1 MRGLVLETVADLVD
15 AIRRVYS
22 DAPLPRPFRL
32 LEIITG
38 SATESEGVV
47 RVQKSRLHALRQA
60 PDPILEALGCELVVA
75 RADQAL
81 ARSRRIIGQLLL
93 GQIAERAF
101 EKIYK
106 TTMGTDD
113 LHLEDDTKTRN
124 ETDYRVV
131 NGHQRPVFRINIKFH
146 GTLFRNATDLVKL
159 EPTDCF
165 ALATYKIYQGLQK
178 QEREVLPYLF
188 AIVGVPGLTGAAVG
202 AAIPE
207 DLAHLGAVVQSARKL
222 QGKRGVEEAIVA
234 YLSQHSADGPFR
246 TMVLDLIS
254 QIESAEW
261 RIISARKAD
270 QLLRN
275 MLFER
280 VYAVRVRSFARNYRN
295 AELDM
300 HFSISQDLTRL
311 AEFLSL
317 IKNTGLHGVT
327 GHLERGLV

>member
-1 MRGLVLETVADLVD
+1 MLETVADLVD
-15 AIRRVYS
+15 AVRRVYS

-32 LEIITG
+32 LEIIAGHDTQ
-38 SATESEGVV
+38 TEGGA
-47 RVQKSRLHALRQA
+47 RVQRSRLDALRRA
-60 PDPILEALGCELVVA
+60 PDPILEALGCELVAA
-75 RADQAL
+75 RAEQAL

-106 TTMGTDD
+106 ATMGTDD
-113 LHLEDDTKTRN
+113 LHLEDDRETRN
-124 ETDYRVV
+124 ETDYRVL
-131 NGHQRPVFRINIKFH
+131 NGQQRPVFRINIKFH
-146 GTLFRNATDLVKL
+146 GTLFRNAADLVKL
-159 EPTDCF
+159 EPEDCF
-165 ALATYKIYQGLQK
+165 ALATYKIHQGLQK

-188 AIVGVPGLTGAAVG
+188 VIVSVPGLTGATVG

-207 DLAHLGAVVQSARKL
+207 DLAHLGAVVQSAKKL
-222 QGKRGVEEAIVA
+222 QGKREVEEAVVTHLLRDSQDEPFHKLR
-234 YLSQHSADGPFR
+234 LS
-246 TMVLDLIS
+246 LIG

-261 RIISARKAD
+261 RTISARKAD
-270 QLLRN
+270 RLLRG

-300 HFSISQDLTRL
+300 HLSISQDLTRL
-311 AEFLSL
+311 SDFLSL